1 MNAGTTGS
9 EGTVV
14 VGDDPEPFNITVNV
28 STGEEVKVPA
38 AKHFVSL
45 MHDTPPKKLLR
56 DVLGLETID
65 QLEPFHDS
73 INIASLLPLL
83 TMPVAAQED

>member
-9 EGTVV
+9 EGAVV
-14 VGDDPEPFNITVNV
+14 VDDDPDPVNITINV
-28 STGEEVKVPA
+28 SIGELVKVPA
-38 AKHFVSL
+38 ATHFESL
-45 MHDTPPKKLLR
+45 THDTPPKKLFR
-56 DVLGLETID
+56 DVLGLDTTD

-83 TMPVAAQED
+83 TTPTTAQED